1 MSKSNW
7 RSFKASL
14 EYKGKVYI
22 LKGRIHLR
30 RGVFPGEV
38 EVMTINDIPTNQ
50 VLPGMPEI
58 PYTTTLSHPF
68 ILPAKSIAA
77 SFTLKMDGTAI
88 LFSALFLPDG
98 EVAVFPRTR
107 GMVIVQDTKWRPLR
121 TLVERA
127 LGDELRQRIAA
138 VCRQQNATLVFEL
151 WGADNQHTVQYD
163 APLRLSLHTMIKGR
177 NALQPWRLVKQ
188 VAKAYGIPTVKE
200 LVRVVPSQLSEDAL
214 LQISQKLV
222 IEQEKQNN
230 PQMGLY
236 RHEGVVLNVETQSRG
251 LQWKFKPRSMEE
263 YHRLARVKILPITVF
278 HLLWKLVDQ
287 GEEVS
292 LAVLLEAMTKE
303 YGKEAV
309 SQQQAA
315 IAHHY
320 WFWLSKYYD
329 LTATHQE
336 EEMLSGVGSV

>member
-14 EYKGKVYI
+14 EHKGKIYI

-30 RGVFPGEV
+30 CSVFPGEV
-38 EVMTINDIPTNQ
+38 EVISINDIPTNQ

-68 ILPAKSIAA
+68 SLPAKPIAA

-88 LFSALFLPDG
+88 LFSPLSLPDG

-107 GMVIVQDTKWRPLR
+107 GMVIIQDTKWRALR
-121 TLVERA
+121 TLVEQA
-127 LGDELRQRIAA
+127 LDDKLHQRITA

-151 WGADNQHTVQYD
+151 WGANNQHTVQYD
-163 APLRLSLHTMIKGR
+163 TLLRLSLHTMIKGR

-188 VAKAYGIPTVKE
+188 VAKAYSIPIVDE
-200 LVRVVPSQLSEDAL
+200 LVRVAPSPLREQTL
-214 LQISQKLV
+214 LQMGQKLV
-222 IEQEKQNN
+222 IEQENENN

-236 RHEGVVLNVETQSRG
+236 RYEGVVLNIETQSRG
-251 LQWKFKPRSMEE
+251 WQWKFKPRSMEE
-263 YHRLARVKILPITVF
+263 YHRLARVKIMPVTVF
-278 HLLWKLVDQ
+278 HLLWKLVDR

-292 LAVLLEAMTKE
+292 LAALLETMIKE
-303 YGKEAV
+303 YGHEAV
-309 SQQQAA
+309 SQQQSA
-315 IAHHY
+315 IARHY

-329 LTATHQE
+329 MTVSPEDVTVRF
-336 EEMLSGVGSV
+336 S